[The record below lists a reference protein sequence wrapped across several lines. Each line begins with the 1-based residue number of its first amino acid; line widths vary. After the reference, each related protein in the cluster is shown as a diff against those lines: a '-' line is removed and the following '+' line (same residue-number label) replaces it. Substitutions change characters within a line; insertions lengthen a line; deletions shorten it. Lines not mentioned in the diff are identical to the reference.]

1 MREIRDFELAHWR
14 EHGFVIL
21 ENLLDADELEGAIEN
36 IGLYM
41 PSWEEYERAPQRY
54 RALLE
59 TSNYWPVKA
68 FPFDGDALNTVCTN
82 PVLVSLARMLTGAEQ
97 VALSHS
103 RLRGKY
109 AGAGWHEQDL
119 HVDFWNN
126 TVVYPPPDD
135 AIVDVP
141 LIIFYTEVTLEL
153 GPTYV
158 VSQQH
163 TRGSTLVPIYR
174 SRREFPDLYTHEIP
188 VVVPAGSA
196 LLYSMRTFHRGSA
209 LRARTG
215 VRFSHHMSLKRADTR
230 WAGQVTFQH
239 DAGTPEMNR
248 FLVHATPEQRNLVG
262 FPLPG
267 DSYWTK
273 ETLTGVAARYPD
285 MDMEAYWEA
294 FRASSGSP
302 G

>member
-1 MREIRDFELAHWR
+1 MREILESELAHWH
-14 EHGFVIL
+14 EHGYVIL
-21 ENLLDADELEGAIEN
+21 ENLLDPSELEGALEN
-36 IGLYM
+36 VGLYM
-41 PSWEEYERAPQRY
+41 PSWEEYSRAPQRY

-68 FPFDGDALNTVCTN
+68 FPFEGDALNDICTN
-82 PVLVSLARMLTGAEQ
+82 PVLVSLARKLTGAEQ

-126 TVVYPPPDD
+126 TVVYPPADE
-135 AIVDVP
+135 AIVDMP
-141 LIIFYTEVTLEL
+141 LIIFYTDVSVEL

-163 TRGSTLVPIYR
+163 TGGSGLFPIYR
-174 SRREFPDLYTHEIP
+174 SRREFPELYAHEVP
-188 VVVPAGSA
+188 AVVPAGSA

-209 LRARTG
+209 LTARAG
-215 VRFSHHMSLKRADTR
+215 ARFSHHMSIKRADVR
-230 WAGQVTFQH
+230 WAGQVTYQH

-248 FLVHATPEQRNLVG
+248 FLERATPEQRSLVG
-262 FPLPG
+262 FPMPG
-267 DSYWTK
+267 DPYWTQD
-273 ETLTGVAARYPD
+273 TLAGVAARYPG
-285 MDMEAYWEA
+285 MDMQPYREAIGTDPGM
-294 FRASSGSP
+294 AS
-302 G
+302 